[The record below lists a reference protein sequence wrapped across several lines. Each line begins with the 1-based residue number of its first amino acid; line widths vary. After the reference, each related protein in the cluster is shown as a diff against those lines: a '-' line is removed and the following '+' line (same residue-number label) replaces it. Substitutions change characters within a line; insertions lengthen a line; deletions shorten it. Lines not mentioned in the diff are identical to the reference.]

1 MHCSKK
7 SNYTIMPINFEY
19 NDGRILVTSDQG
31 EFIWISQHNFD
42 LLLGGNLSSSSS
54 VYHNL
59 KSKQLIATDI
69 PLAVDIS
76 AAKIRSRKKFLCDFT
91 SLHMLVTTLRC
102 NQKCAYC
109 QASCEDKDA
118 YKYDMSI
125 ETAKTIVNTIFQSPS
140 SFIKIE
146 FQGGEPTLNWS
157 VIEYVVEYATKL
169 NVIHKKN
176 LDFVLCSNLTAISED
191 NLKFLADNDVYIST
205 SLDGPK
211 HIHDFGRKL
220 RIGDSS
226 YEVFI
231 RNLDIAR
238 GIVGEDHVDALMT
251 TTRLSLSHHREII
264 DEYIYRGFN
273 GVFLRALNPYGF
285 AAEQKENLGYES
297 SEFLNFYKESLE
309 YILKINREGTFF
321 TEYYTSLLFSRIMTS
336 QSTGFVDL
344 QSPSG
349 AAISGVIYDYNGDV
363 YPADEA
369 RMLARMGD
377 RHFYMGN
384 TVTNKYLKIFESPAV
399 REITAQSCLEIIPGC
414 SDCVYRPYC
423 GADPI
428 RNYLEY
434 GDVIGWQQNKSFCTK
449 NKGIFGHIFETIRED
464 DSATL
469 DCLWEWILPERQGV
483 SNENI

>member
-1 MHCSKK
+1 
-7 SNYTIMPINFEY
+7 MPINFEY
-19 NDGRILVTSDQG
+19 NDGRILVTSDSG
-31 EFIWISQHNFD
+31 EFIWIAQHDFD
-42 LLLGGNLSSSSS
+42 LLLRGTLSSSSS

-59 KSKQLIATDI
+59 KSKQIIATDI

-76 AAKIRSRKKFLCDFT
+76 AAKIRSRKKFLSDFT
-91 SLHMLVTTLRC
+91 SLHMLVTTVRC
-102 NQKCAYC
+102 NQKCTYC

-118 YKYDMSI
+118 YKYDMSVD
-125 ETAKTIVNTIFQSPS
+125 TAKTIVNMIFQSPS
-140 SFIKIE
+140 QFIKIE
-146 FQGGEPTLNWS
+146 FQGGEPTLNWP
-157 VIEYVVEYATKL
+157 IIAYVVEYATKL
-169 NVIHKKN
+169 NATHNKK
-176 LDFVLCSNLTAISED
+176 LDFVVCSNLTAISED
-191 NLKFLADNDVYIST
+191 NLKFLAENNVYIST

-238 GIVGEDHVDALMT
+238 RIVGEEHVDALMT
-251 TTRLSLSHHREII
+251 TTRLSLNHPQEII
-264 DEYIYRGFN
+264 DEYIRLGFN
-273 GVFLRALNPYGF
+273 GIFLRALNPYGF
-285 AAEQKENLGYES
+285 AAEQKEILGYES
-297 SEFLNFYKESLE
+297 SEFVNFYKKSLE
-309 YILKINREGTFF
+309 YIFKINREGNFF

-369 RMLARMGD
+369 RMLAKMGD

-384 TVTNKYLKIFESPAV
+384 TVRDNYQQIFGSCAA

-434 GDVIGWQQNKSFCTK
+434 GDVIGRQQNKSFCMK
-449 NKGIFGHIFETIRED
+449 NKGILGHIFEILRKDDPVTI
-464 DSATL
+464 
-469 DCLWEWILPERQGV
+469 DCLWEWIIPENQGDHH
-483 SNENI
+483 ENV